1 MNNNKNELLK
11 FLGGLALLV
20 VGLFLLFNRVHV
32 GSTGFD
38 WGRMSFGRFSF
49 PSGLIVVPFII
60 GIVWMFGSG
69 GSFVSKIFTVLSILI
84 IIAAIIANIRRLIYP
99 DTVSLCVRFA
109 MLTTIPSGAGDTSSV
124 TQLITA

>member
-99 DTVSLCVRFA
+99 DAVSLYVGLA

-124 TQLITA
+124 A